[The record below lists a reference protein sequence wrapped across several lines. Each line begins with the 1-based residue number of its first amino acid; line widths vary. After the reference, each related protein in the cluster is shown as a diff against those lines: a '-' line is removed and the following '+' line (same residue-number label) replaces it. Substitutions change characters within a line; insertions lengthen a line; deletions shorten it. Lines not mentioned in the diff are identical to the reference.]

1 MYFIAAGEVE
11 VRLPGG
17 QVRLG
22 EGEFFGEM
30 ALITGEPR
38 TATIVTTRAS
48 ELLALDL
55 ADFRALAAARPELS
69 DAIHAEA
76 DRRLADLRERAS

>member
-17 QVRLG
+17 PVRLG
-22 EGEFFGEM
+22 EGKFFGEM

-55 ADFRALAAARPELS
+55 ADFRALAATRPALS

-76 DRRLADLRERAS
+76 QRRLADLHERAM